1 MAAMLVVCDHLD
13 SDTNELTFPRFGR
26 KKYGV
31 NDPRQIRF
39 ANVATSFVAGTQQF
53 HFFYWGN
60 GIQGHVT
67 AVDVRV
73 IIPSRKH
80 LSTTLI

>member
-39 ANVATSFVAGTQQF
+39 ANVATSFVAGTHSSF
-53 HFFYWGN
+53 ISFIEATEFK
-60 GIQGHVT
+60 
-67 AVDVRV
+67 DM
-73 IIPSRKH
+73 
-80 LSTTLI
+80 